1 MKFFRI
7 PFNPDDESPSE
18 GRPNRLQ
25 KYIQAQS
32 VQDMSRMATEISGD
46 VRQMIGSNVQ
56 ALLGY
61 LPASEFN
68 TTVMASKES
77 LQNLLASAMVT
88 GYFMH
93 AMETR
98 MGMEELFA
106 PTAAEPTLLSPEDLF
121 PASTADELNDASDN
135 TAAPEEP
142 APQEQ
147 SSPSL
152 EREGRFLSASE
163 LSAEQEREPLSI
175 QLEINTRM
183 DRAELAELLRELRHF
198 QSHQREEAPQHEP
211 FRPEDIDP
219 GVF

>member
-18 GRPNRLQ
+18 GRSNRLQ
-25 KYIQAQS
+25 KYIQGQS
-32 VQDMSRMATEISGD
+32 VQDMSRMATEISSD

-106 PTAAEPTLLSPEDLF
+106 PEPAEPSLLSPEDLF
-121 PASTADELNDASDN
+121 PASAETVPN
-135 TAAPEEP
+135 EEP
-142 APQEQ
+142 LTQVPAEPPAEP
-147 SSPSL
+147 SASPAL

-198 QSHQREEAPQHEP
+198 QSHQREEPPQREP

>member
-7 PFNPDDESPSE
+7 PFNPDEETPHE
-18 GRPNRLQ
+18 GRSNRLQ

-32 VQDMSRMATEISGD
+32 VQDMSRMASEISPD

-98 MGMEELFA
+98 MGMEDIFA
-106 PTAAEPTLLSPEDLF
+106 PPAEAEPTLLSPEDLF
-121 PASTADELNDASDN
+121 SSALPGEATAGNV
-135 TAAPEEP
+135 
-142 APQEQ
+142 
-147 SSPSL
+147 
-152 EREGRFLSASE
+152 
-163 LSAEQEREPLSI
+163 EQE
-175 QLEINTRM
+175 
-183 DRAELAELLRELRHF
+183 
-198 QSHQREEAPQHEP
+198 EAAVPP
-211 FRPEDIDP
+211 RC
-219 GVF
+219 GT